1 MNGRERRFYKKKVNN
16 LTKIFKKIEIKD
28 SNHYLIIKNFQK
40 LSLNEFEPSKN
51 IYKITEIPS
60 K

>member
-1 MNGRERRFYKKKVNN
+1 MNGRKRRFYKKKVNN